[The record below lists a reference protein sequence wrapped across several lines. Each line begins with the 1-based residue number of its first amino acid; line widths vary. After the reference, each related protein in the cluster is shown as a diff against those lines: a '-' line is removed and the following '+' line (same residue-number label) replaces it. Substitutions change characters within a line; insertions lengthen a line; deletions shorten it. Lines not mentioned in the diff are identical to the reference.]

1 MDIRKYGHTKYK
13 YICIC
18 IHIYI
23 YIYSCIDNIWCD
35 VLVYWDFDLWRVFPF
50 TRFTC
55 FFAFDFRF
63 SAGHVALMAQRGVSG
78 GADCA
83 ALRCFAVAVAARRQW
98 ERCRAIWLLLLCLA
112 FLMNFIKRDSSS
124 AQRSI
129 ARYARCIDWRGQSER
144 RSSSPQQQQFLKL
157 RRNSILFDMSPPPCA
172 SRQFIIET
180 WVTVWSA

>member
-1 MDIRKYGHTKYK
+1 MAG
-13 YICIC
+13 
-18 IHIYI
+18 
-23 YIYSCIDNIWCD
+23 
-35 VLVYWDFDLWRVFPF
+35 LPVYPF
-50 TRFTC
+50 HMF
-55 FFAFDFRF
+55 FRF
-63 SAGHVALMAQRGVSG
+63 RFPLFCGSCGPHGPKRCLG
-78 GADCA
+78 GEQT

-129 ARYARCIDWRGQSER
+129 ARYARCIDWRGRSER

-157 RRNSILFDMSPPPCA
+157 RRNSILFDMSPPPCPCH
-172 SRQFIIET
+172 QFIIET